1 MPSYAGPPT
10 PPRSGEIADSLRLMI
25 YLGLAVALIVLDHRG
40 GWLHQTRTVASQVVQ
55 PLWAVAGW
63 PGQAMRRV
71 QDDAGTLG
79 QLTEENQHLRQELL
93 LSQARMARLRTVAA
107 DNERLRG
114 LLGAAQ
120 TSGVDVQLAPILDID
135 LDPTR
140 QRIVVRA
147 GTADGVRVGQSVI
160 DAGGLLGQVIAT
172 NAQQSTVLLIT
183 DPAHAVPVA
192 VVRNGV
198 RLVAYGSGEVGGLR
212 LGNIPISS
220 DVKAGDE
227 LITSGLGGRFPAGFM
242 VGTIVELSPD
252 ESRAYL
258 QGVVRPAAQ
267 LDRGRDVLLLR
278 AAPPTPSTTGTPP
291 AGAAGSGEQ
300 APGTSLTP
308 GAPPAASAVPS
319 PGMDAGAIAP
329 ANAAAVLPGQQAT
342 VSPALQVR
350 YPRRPASSTGA
361 GPATLDP
368 AVSSTGT
375 PGTGG
380 PASTA
385 TEPTAPA
392 TAIPTQSTLPLSTPP
407 GAAPVRRPPSPPASP
422 TATDEGAGR

>member
-1 MPSYAGPPT
+1 MPPYAGPPT

-40 GWLHQTRTVASQVVQ
+40 GWLHQARQQFSLVVQ

-79 QLTEENQHLRQELL
+79 QLTEENQRLRQELL

-114 LLGAAQ
+114 LLDAAQ
-120 TSGVDVQLAPILDID
+120 TSSVDVQLAPILDID

-147 GTADGVRVGQSVI
+147 GSADGVRVGQSVI
-160 DAGGLLGQVIAT
+160 DAGGLLGQVIET
-172 NAQQSTVLLIT
+172 KPQQSSVLLIT

-198 RLVAYGSGEVGGLR
+198 RLVAYGRGEGGRLR
-212 LGNIPISS
+212 LGNIPTSS
-220 DVKAGDE
+220 DVKVGDE
-227 LITSGLGGRFPAGFM
+227 LITSGLGGRFPAGFL
-242 VGTIVELSPD
+242 VGTITDLSPD

-258 QGVVRPAAQ
+258 QGEVRPAAQ

-278 AAPPTPSTTGTPP
+278 AAPPMAPAPS
-291 AGAAGSGEQ
+291 
-300 APGTSLTP
+300 
-308 GAPPAASAVPS
+308 APP
-319 PGMDAGAIAP
+319 
-329 ANAAAVLPGQQAT
+329 Q
-342 VSPALQVR
+342 
-350 YPRRPASSTGA
+350 
-361 GPATLDP
+361 
-368 AVSSTGT
+368 
-375 PGTGG
+375 
-380 PASTA
+380 
-385 TEPTAPA
+385 
-392 TAIPTQSTLPLSTPP
+392 
-407 GAAPVRRPPSPPASP
+407 
-422 TATDEGAGR
+422 

>member
-1 MPSYAGPPT
+1 MPPYAGPPT

-25 YLGLAVALIVLDHRG
+25 YLGLALALIVLDHRG
-40 GWLHQTRTVASQVVQ
+40 GWLHQARTVVSQVVQ

-140 QRIVVRA
+140 QRLVVRA

-160 DAGGLLGQVIAT
+160 DAGGLLGQVIQV
-172 NAQQSTVLLIT
+172 NPQQSTVLLIT

-198 RLVAYGSGEVGGLR
+198 RLVAYGSGEGGRLR
-212 LGNIPISS
+212 LGNIPTSS
-220 DVKAGDE
+220 DVKVGDE

-242 VGTIVELSPD
+242 VGTIVDLRPD

-258 QGVVRPAAQ
+258 QGEVRPAAQ

-278 AAPPTPSTTGTPP
+278 AAPGP
-291 AGAAGSGEQ
+291 A
-300 APGTSLTP
+300 
-308 GAPPAASAVPS
+308 AVPS
-319 PGMDAGAIAP
+319 AGMNTAP
-329 ANAAAVLPGQQAT
+329 AATEAANAAAGVPGQLAP

-350 YPRRPASSTGA
+350 YPRRPTPGPGD
-361 GPATLDP
+361 GPATQNAAVPPTGAAGTAGTTP
-368 AVSSTGT
+368 AVNQ
-375 PGTGG
+375 
-380 PASTA
+380 PA
-385 TEPTAPA
+385 APA
-392 TAIPTQSTLPLSTPP
+392 TVTAPPSTQPQTTLPQTTPP
-407 GAAPVRRPPSPPASP
+407 PTTSPQAAPVRRPPPPSSPP
-422 TATDEGAGR
+422 ATDEGAGR

>member
-1 MPSYAGPPT
+1 
-10 PPRSGEIADSLRLMI
+10 MI

-40 GWLHQTRTVASQVVQ
+40 GWLHEARRQFSVVVQ

-114 LLGAAQ
+114 LLDAAQ

-140 QRIVVRA
+140 QRLVVRA
-147 GTADGVRVGQSVI
+147 GSADGVRIGQSVI
-160 DAGGLLGQVIAT
+160 DAGGLLGQVIET
-172 NAQQSTVLLIT
+172 KPYQSTVLLIT

-198 RLVAYGSGEVGGLR
+198 RLVAYGSGEVGRLR
-212 LGNIPISS
+212 LGNIPTSS
-220 DVKAGDE
+220 DVKTGDE
-227 LITSGLGGRFPAGFM
+227 LITSGLGGRFPAGFL
-242 VGTIVELSPD
+242 VGTIVDLRPD

-258 QGVVRPAAQ
+258 QGDVRPAAQ

-278 AAPPTPSTTGTPP
+278 AAPPI
-291 AGAAGSGEQ
+291 AAAPVAPV
-300 APGTSLTP
+300 APGEP
-308 GAPPAASAVPS
+308 GAPEGGERVGGATPTAAPPS
-319 PGMDAGAIAP
+319 P
-329 ANAAAVLPGQQAT
+329 T
-342 VSPALQVR
+342 VSEPTAAQVR
-350 YPRRPASSTGA
+350 YPRRPPAAGTVTGNA
-361 GPATLDP
+361 ANTPA
-368 AVSSTGT
+368 
-375 PGTGG
+375 
-380 PASTA
+380 
-385 TEPTAPA
+385 
-392 TAIPTQSTLPLSTPP
+392 AIPT
-407 GAAPVRRPPSPPASP
+407 ASP
-422 TATDEGAGR
+422 TLSNARPRVTQPGTQPEATPSTTPSTTPPATDEAVRR